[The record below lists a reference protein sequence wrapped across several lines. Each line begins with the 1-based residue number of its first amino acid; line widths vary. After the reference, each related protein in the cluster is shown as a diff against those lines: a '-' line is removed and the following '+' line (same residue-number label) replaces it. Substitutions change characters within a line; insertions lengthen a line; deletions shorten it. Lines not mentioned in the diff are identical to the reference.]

1 MVGRRHHRRASRRSR
16 PRHLNIGDVGHR
28 RIESQMLLVIFV
40 VGGIILLITGD
51 MAAAFVGGFVA
62 GILAGLVGA
71 MLDSAERSAQSQRA
85 AIRREANDR
94 RQPASA
100 EWRRARTAAL
110 QRDRHQC
117 VQCGRAAEE
126 VDHIRPRAM
135 GGDVYAL
142 SNLQSM
148 CKPCHKRK
156 TARQAGEI
164 RRYMRGE

>member
-1 MVGRRHHRRASRRSR
+1 MALLPSIVLGVWDIVGQTTD
-16 PRHLNIGDVGHR
+16 GDTGDA
-28 RIESQMLLVIFV
+28 V
-40 VGGIILLITGD
+40 VGALVLLFLI
-51 MAAAFVGGFVA
+51 GGFV
-62 GILAGLVGA
+62 LWGLV
-71 MLDSAERSAQSQRA
+71 SERRKEEREHRA

-94 RQPASA
+94 RRPSSTA
-100 EWRRARTAAL
+100 WRRARATAL
-110 QRDRHQC
+110 HRDRYRC